1 MHKNFKNTI
10 LPYVKQPKNC
20 LFLLQK
26 LTYANDNSK
35 PILLT
40 YHTVNCNK
48 LDCLY
53 NHFQQL
59 KCADLHVSGG
69 KKLSNSL

>member
-1 MHKNFKNTI
+1 MHKNLKNTI
-10 LPYVKQPKNC
+10 LACIKQPKYC

-35 PILLT
+35 PTLLT
-40 YHTVNCNK
+40 CHTVNCNK

-59 KCADLHVSGG
+59 KCADLRVSEV
-69 KKLSNSL
+69 KKLLK